1 MAKFMI
7 SIPVWNVEN
16 EIGYKPMTTFW
27 QDFSIADYFG
37 VNAVSDTF
45 KRAFDEW
52 KDNYKY
58 LTELAMVVNHKMW
71 QWHEHNSTLSN
82 VYENAWETVEQYA
95 MENLKGD
102 ELSYYYRVLD

>member
-1 MAKFMI
+1 
-7 SIPVWNVEN
+7 
-16 EIGYKPMTTFW
+16 MTTFW

-71 QWHEHNSTLSN
+71 QWYEENTELTN

-95 MENLKGD
+95 RDNLKD
-102 ELSYYYRVLD
+102 KELSYYYKILD